1 MIADDVDAPRLAR
14 VRQLQREVFDLLVA
28 TSLTLKDGQTEHEV
42 TRRIH

>member
-14 VRQLQREVFDLLVA
+14 VRQLREVFDLQVA